1 MMEIEQSYIKIY
13 NDFGQL
19 IKDNSAEVMNRNR
32 DKAFAQFEKF
42 GFPTRKSEDYKYT
55 DIRSR
60 YAIDFGMNLRRVS
73 FPINPYSVFKCDVP
87 GINSH
92 LFFVVNDSF
101 YHDPQGDTSSKEI
114 EELTQ
119 QGVLIGSL
127 REHAEKHSEL
137 IAQYY
142 GKVADIEDDGS
153 VAFNAAFAQDGF
165 LLYVP
170 KNVIIEKPI
179 QLINVM
185 RASSDTLANSRNL
198 IILEEGAQAKFLECA
213 HTMDACNFLCN
224 RVTEVFVG
232 KNASFEQYKLENTSN
247 NMTNIGTLYI
257 EQNEGSKVLVNEM
270 TLHNGLTRN
279 NIRINLN
286 GEHAETTLCGMA
298 IGDKEEHID
307 NTTVI
312 NHNAPKCHS
321 TELYKYVLSDKA
333 TGVFAGRILVKKDA
347 QKTEAYQSNK
357 NLCATKD
364 AHIYSKPQLEIY
376 ADDVKCSHG
385 ATTGQIDENAL
396 FYMRSRGISERE
408 AHMLLMLAF
417 TNDVVEKISME
428 ALKSRIHLLVEKR
441 FRGELSKCAG
451 CAICKE

>member
-13 NDFGQL
+13 KDFAQL
-19 IKDNSAEVMNRNR
+19 IKENSAEVMNRGR
-32 DKAFAQFEKF
+32 DKAFERFEQL

-55 DIRSR
+55 DIRGR

-101 YHDPQGDTSSKEI
+101 YHDPQGDNTCKEI
-114 EELTQ
+114 EELTR

-127 REHAEKHSEL
+127 KEHAEKYPEIVES
-137 IAQYY
+137 YY
-142 GKVADIEDDGS
+142 GKAADTENDGS

-165 LLYVP
+165 FLYVP
-170 KNVIIEKPI
+170 KNVKVEKPI

-185 RASSDTLANSRNL
+185 RADSDTLANSRNL
-198 IILEEGAQAKFLECA
+198 IILEEGAQAKFLVCA
-213 HTMDACNFLCN
+213 HTMDTCKFLCN

-232 KNASFEQYKLENTSN
+232 RNASFEQYKLENTSN
-247 NMTNIGTLYI
+247 NMTNIGTLYV
-257 EQNEGSKVLVNEM
+257 EQAADSNVLVNEM

-279 NIRINLN
+279 NIRVNLN
-286 GEHAETTLCGMA
+286 GEQAETTLCGMA

-312 NHNAPKCHS
+312 NHNVPKCHS
-321 TELYKYVLSDKA
+321 TELYKYVLNDKA

-408 AHMLLMLAF
+408 GRMLLMLAF
-417 TNDVVEKISME
+417 TNDVVEKISVE

-451 CAICKE
+451 CVICKE